1 MYTLFVGGT
10 LLDDVAN
17 VLRDLGD
24 GFPMLQ
30 WAMLIFILL
39 ASFTALNMLIGV
51 ICEVVSAT
59 AAAEEEKSLVSEVRG
74 RLNKVY
80 ASIDTSGDGKI
91 SKDEFEGMA
100 ENDEVRE
107 SLELMGVETKHL
119 FALSDSL
126 FERDEDE
133 IVEELATKSS
143 LSPDRPSGSASTPTT
158 TTRRT

>member
-1 MYTLFVGGT
+1 MYTLFVGLT

-39 ASFTALNMLIGV
+39 ASVTVLNMLIGV
-51 ICEVVSAT
+51 ICELVSAMT
-59 AAAEEEKSLVSEVRG
+59 AAEEEKSLVSEVRG

-133 IVEELATKSS
+133 IAEELATKSS
-143 LSPDRPSGSASTPTT
+143 LSPKSIWP
-158 TTRRT
+158 

>member
-1 MYTLFVGGT
+1 
-10 LLDDVAN
+10 
-17 VLRDLGD
+17 
-24 GFPMLQ
+24 MLQ

-39 ASFTALNMLIGV
+39 ASVTVLNMLIGV

-91 SKDEFEGMA
+91 SKDEFDGMA

-133 IVEELATKSS
+133 IAEELATKSS
-143 LSPDRPSGSASTPTT
+143 LSPDSRKMSLATIQTT
-158 TTRRT
+158 KEL